1 MKRVKVTRTFD
12 NYDDFGVDAD
22 GVYSRNDE
30 EVCCLNNLKITVTFE
45 GDQEEDE
52 E

>member
-1 MKRVKVTRTFD
+1 MKKVKVTRTFD
-12 NYDDFGVDAD
+12 NIEDFGIDAN
-22 GVYSRNDE
+22 GVWAKNDE
-30 EVCCLNNLKITVTFE
+30 EVCCLNNLRITVIFE

>member
-1 MKRVKVTRTFD
+1 MKRVKVIRTFD
-12 NYDDFGVDAD
+12 NYEDFGIDAN
-22 GVYSRNDE
+22 GVWANNDE
-30 EVCCLNNLKITVTFE
+30 EVCCLDNLKITVTFE